1 MVSFSIPYTL
11 FCAFQ
16 SNILRRAQSLHQA
29 VSDIPGSEMR
39 TEPRGSFLFGPSMC
53 LIPRSAFPCF
63 RSEESGDFPDGP
75 MVENSPPKAGDVGSI
90 PGWGAKISHAVGQP
104 SLRTATTEPMS
115 SRACAPKLEKA
126 CVPQQRPSAIRR
138 KQKWAIGSQTWP
150 PRPPYTLCLAA
161 ISIHLGL
168 AKLRWWP
175 MAWDPTVL
183 LLNLLHCSAP
193 QVSCIYSL
201 FIFFFYTL
209 SPPTSSA

>member
-1 MVSFSIPYTL
+1 MVSFSIPHIL

-16 SNILRRAQSLHQA
+16 GNILRRAQSLHQT
-29 VSDIPGSEMR
+29 VSDIHGSEMR

-53 LIPRSAFPCF
+53 LIPRSAFSRF
-63 RSEESGDFPDGP
+63 RSEKSGDFPDGP
-75 MVENSPPKAGDVGSI
+75 LVENSPPKAGDVGSI
-90 PGWGAKISHAVGQP
+90 PGGGTKISHAVEQL
-104 SLRTATTEPMS
+104 SLRTTTMEPMS

-138 KQKWAIGSQTWP
+138 KKKWAIESQTWP

-161 ISIHLGL
+161 ISMHVRL

-193 QVSCIYSL
+193 QVSGIYSL
-201 FIFFFYTL
+201 FFT
-209 SPPTSSA
+209 P